1 METTKN
7 EMPPYAKI
15 FFYKLRNY
23 LDTPIYFYGS
33 IQRNDYYP
41 QSSDIDAEI
50 FTHNE
55 SSIMIKLQ
63 NFLGVKRYE
72 FKKFVYRLHKSKKI
86 VHGRKIKYEDPDN
99 NFSTEISIYSEKDK
113 DDVLLEHTSK
123 IHLPFYVSWLLIFLK
138 FIYYNLGILP
148 GNIYL
153 YLKKFIM
160 NYMVEGT
167 DVEFITTDLPKPPE
181 EPINEEKEKD
191 EDKY

>member
-1 METTKN
+1 MGYPRVNDMMLFIPKKYFSYLKITLTKN
-7 EMPPYAKI
+7 NKW
-15 FFYKLRNY
+15 
-23 LDTPIYFYGS
+23 S
-33 IQRNDYYP
+33 
-41 QSSDIDAEI
+41 
-50 FTHNE
+50 
-55 SSIMIKLQ
+55 
-63 NFLGVKRYE
+63 NFIVMLCPMHPSQDQFCSFEERGNE

-181 EPINEEKEKD
+181 EPINEEKD
-191 EDKY
+191 EDKDNDEDKDKY